1 MEEAGKQLTEA
12 LNIKIAC
19 LEAVKKKGFNV
30 LDEQHAKIGFLVEKD
45 DKKGH
50 SKAVK
55 KRGSEK
61 ISNDLFTALRN
72 WRAMKA
78 KDEEVP
84 VYMVLQ
90 QKALHAI
97 ATNKPVNVAEL
108 KQQLGVGEK
117 TVERYGAEI
126 LDIVKDYLDN

>member
-30 LDEQHAKIGFLVEKD
+30 LAVQHAKIGFLVEKD